1 MPDERNDCI
10 THSVRSWDDKKND
23 DNNCKDDTRIIQNT
37 ILLLAVV
44 LSVVTPLVT
53 SVEWDVMRGWSPSEV
68 VQGLLQGNWDRYI
81 SVLTNYPIPTKAVTS
96 ATVYSIGDILAQRTE
111 GRTIGD
117 LDRLRVLRSL
127 TAGLIGHGPLSHCW
141 YNFSEGLF
149 TDLLQWTAWWAF
161 IPKVVLDQMFWG
173 PIWNNTYIALLGLMK
188 RDSIHTIWGDIQ
200 RTTVP
205 LVLSGL
211 KLWPLA
217 HCVTYGLIPVENR
230 LLWVD
235 TVEILWVTILAT
247 QAAAGAVTT
256 EDAVIVMPI
265 EPNNDAA
272 TFVEK
277 S

>member
-1 MPDERNDCI
+1 MPDECNDCI
-10 THSVRSWDDKKND
+10 TQSVRSWDDNKND
-23 DNNCKDDTRIIQNT
+23 DNNFKEDTRIIQNT

-53 SVEWDVMRGWSPSEV
+53 SVEWDAMRGWSPSEV

-96 ATVYSIGDILAQRTE
+96 ATVYTIGDILAQRTE
-111 GRTIGD
+111 GKTIGD

-149 TDLLQWTAWWAF
+149 TDSLQWTAWWAF
-161 IPKVVLDQMFWG
+161 IPKVVLDQMLWG

-188 RDSIHTIWGDIQ
+188 RDSIHTIWGDIR

-247 QAAAGAVTT
+247 QAAAGAVTA